1 MTEPDAQPWIVV
13 GVDHSPA
20 ARRAAGWAA
29 ELAPLLGARVSAV
42 HGLGLLVPLRGE
54 LVPGHA
60 HRDEIQALAEQ
71 EWCAPLA
78 DAGVDFRVRVREQ
91 PAIDA
96 VVDEIAE
103 LNAELAV
110 VGTRGPGLPDD
121 QAMGSTALH
130 LLQEATVPVL
140 VVPAD
145 GAERPPALQRLVVG
159 NDGQPAAE
167 AAVRWAL
174 DVAGRSGAECDVVR
188 VPPGPRDEE
197 AEALVEQADELGAD
211 LVVLGASGR
220 GAEGDPLVGS
230 VSRHVAHRSARAVV
244 VVR

>member
-1 MTEPDAQPWIVV
+1 MHA
-13 GVDHSPA
+13 
-20 ARRAAGWAA
+20 
-29 ELAPLLGARVSAV
+29 
-42 HGLGLLVPLRGE
+42 LGLLEPVGGT

-60 HRDEIQALAEQ
+60 HRDEIREVAEQ

-78 DAGVDFRVRVREQ
+78 EAGVAFRVSVREQ
-91 PAIDA
+91 PAVDA
-96 VVDEIAE
+96 LVDEIGE
-103 LNAELAV
+103 LGAELAV
-110 VGTRGPGLPDD
+110 VGTRGAGLPDD

-145 GAERPPALQRLVVG
+145 GAEPPPALKHLVVG
-159 NDGQPAAE
+159 NDGLPPAE

-174 DVAGRSGAECDVVR
+174 DVAGRCGAECDVVT
-188 VPPGPRDEE
+188 VPAGSLDEQ
-197 AEALVEQADELGAD
+197 AGTLVARADELGAD

-220 GAEGDPLVGS
+220 GEEGDPLVGS

>member
-1 MTEPDAQPWIVV
+1 MTAPDARPWIVV

-29 ELAPLLGARVSAV
+29 ELASLLGAQVSAV
-42 HGLGLLVPLRGE
+42 HALGLLVPLGGE
-54 LVPGHA
+54 LVSAHA
-60 HRDEIQALAEQ
+60 HRDEIREVAEQ

-78 DAGVDFRVRVREQ
+78 DAGVAYRLRVREQ

-96 VVDEIAE
+96 LVDEIAE
-103 LNAELAV
+103 LDAGLAV
-110 VGTRGPGLPDD
+110 VGTRGPGLPAE